1 MNPVYMLYNNIVY
14 NSSSHFNAYDTNVI
28 YADILGIITAV
39 ENARIIPL
47 MKKERVATIR
57 EITIRN
63 IK

>member
-1 MNPVYMLYNNIVY
+1 MLYNNIVY

-39 ENARIIPL
+39 ENARIIPE
-47 MKKERVATIR
+47 ERVATIR

>member
-39 ENARIIPL
+39 ENARIIPE
-47 MKKERVATIR
+47 ERVATIR